1 MNIQETSDL
10 IKISLAYVCHIMST
24 SIKMFTNQTINQ
36 MCYSTFLCLVNP
48 LYIFSTE
55 TFSLHS
61 RRVVASDFISVAY
74 LFIIAKMM
82 VFLTLCYNTPVLSY

>member
-24 SIKMFTNQTINQ
+24 SIKMLTNQIINE

-48 LYIFSTE
+48 LYISYTE

-61 RRVVASDFISVAY
+61 RRVVATDVIHVAY
-74 LFIIAKMM
+74 LFLIA
-82 VFLTLCYNTPVLSY
+82 